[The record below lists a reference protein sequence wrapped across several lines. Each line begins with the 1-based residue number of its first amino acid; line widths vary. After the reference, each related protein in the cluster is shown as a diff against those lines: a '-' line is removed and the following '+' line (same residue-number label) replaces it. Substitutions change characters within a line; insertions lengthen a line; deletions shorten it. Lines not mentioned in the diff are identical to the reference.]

1 MPSWTQ
7 GSVSSIT
14 LLTLTVQSV
23 DTNTLITFYCYFT
36 TCSTATQVGSW
47 IQFTQQHC
55 NNVYGSHSCIWSR
68 ARPIYW
74 HFSLPVLSCM
84 YVAYCTHF
92 LYTKRLRFD
101 IKTGQ
106 NTERLWMVRVC
117 ITRTWTISSES
128 LSSRVDST
136 RDTETPSWRWTPAHS
151 MQTNTPIFTT
161 AQSGPVEGKDRHD

>member
-92 LYTKRLRFD
+92 LYTKRLRFA
-101 IKTGQ
+101 GQ

-128 LSSRVDST
+128 LSTSATLFATPAAFATRNGHDCRKALTHGQVDKHT
-136 RDTETPSWRWTPAHS
+136 LVCADLWTPWLWMH
-151 MQTNTPIFTT
+151 
-161 AQSGPVEGKDRHD
+161 

>member
-1 MPSWTQ
+1 MCFDYDGMHGFCHDNLTRIVWEWKKLFRVMPSWTQ

-92 LYTKRLRFD
+92 LYTAE
-101 IKTGQ
+101 
-106 NTERLWMVRVC
+106 NVNCSWMADEC
-117 ITRTWTISSES
+117 E
-128 LSSRVDST
+128 LSSR
-136 RDTETPSWRWTPAHS
+136 
-151 MQTNTPIFTT
+151 N
-161 AQSGPVEGKDRHD
+161 GPT